1 MQNQISRD
9 QDMSEESE
17 TTKQIESSLKEN
29 FKLSSYE
36 ARTYL
41 ALLKRGKQN
50 PKQISISAEV
60 PMPRVYDTLES
71 LMSKG
76 FVIKQEYNYSP
87 IPPRQAL
94 RGRTAQ
100 FETLFSQEQGHR
112 KQAEE
117 ELSSSLESA
126 VSRSEPRGTAGE
138 ISILKGFNSIS
149 NKFVELLENSNDV
162 ILVAKRAVDA
172 KEVFIPLL
180 TEYAAGNKGSKRVR
194 IIVPRRIKIA
204 NSEAEMARKASAEI
218 RKSDHIIFDM
228 MIADTDDVI
237 IGVPDPLSEEINH
250 AIAIW
255 VSNRSFASSTRNAIE
270 EIWKTADKV

>member
-1 MQNQISRD
+1 MS
-9 QDMSEESE
+9 QDSESS
-17 TTKQIESSLKEN
+17 KQIEISLKEN

-41 ALLKRGKQN
+41 ALLNRGKQN
-50 PKQISISAEV
+50 PRQVATSAEV
-60 PMPRVYDTLES
+60 PMPRIYDTLES

-76 FVIKQEYNYSP
+76 FIMKQADDYSS

-100 FETLFSQEQGHR
+100 FETQFFQEQDRR

-117 ELSSSLESA
+117 EVSSLLEDVVTKSGRQG
-126 VSRSEPRGTAGE
+126 SYGE

-149 NKFVELLENSNDV
+149 NKFIELIENSNDI
-162 ILVAKRAVDA
+162 ILVAKRAIEA
-172 KEVFIPLL
+172 KGIFIPLL
-180 TEYAAGNKGSKRVR
+180 TEYATGKKGDKRVR
-194 IIVPRRIKIA
+194 IIIPKRIKIT
-204 NSEAEMARKASAEI
+204 SGEAEMARKAGAEI
-218 RKSDHIIFDM
+218 RKSDHVIFDM
-228 MIADTDDVI
+228 MLADKDDVI

-255 VSNRSFASSTRNAIE
+255 VNNRSFASSTRNAIE
-270 EIWKTADKV
+270 EIWKFAGVA